1 MSLDRMQPDRLDR
14 YGLDAL
20 FKPETV
26 ALIGAADR
34 AGGIG
39 RRVLTNRLNPNFR
52 GRVYAVNSR
61 RSEVMGQ
68 GLQQYSRSFGT
79 GASSSVGD
87 AGRNNSGID
96 WRVYRPCSRMLFDLP
111 YP

>member
-61 RSEVMGQ
+61 RSEVMGS
-68 GLQQYSRSFGT
+68 GLTTVFEKF
-79 GASSSVGD
+79 
-87 AGRNNSGID
+87 RNGCI
-96 WRVYRPCSRMLFDLP
+96 
-111 YP
+111 